1 MLLKPQTRF
10 FVLSIVGLLCLM
22 PLWYYLAPTLS
33 APVFYMAGEACSA
46 LFHWALGY
54 QRTETMGVLQT
65 SIKVFSQYQGQ
76 ARLGALAP
84 TADYRMQG
92 YGMVILWSLLLASR
106 PKAWVRKLLLGSV
119 AMLVLQAVAV
129 GLQWLNDVLYRA
141 GPEALAQT
149 GLPAWVAEVVAF
161 GFHFNLFIF
170 TALLPILL
178 WMVLSKDFVRG
189 FWAGLVGKDLS
200 RGSTKS

>member
-1 MLLKPQTRF
+1 MLLKPHTRF
-10 FVLSIVGLLCLM
+10 FLLSIVGLLCLM
-22 PLWYYLAPTLS
+22 PLWYFIAPTLS
-33 APVFYMAGEACSA
+33 APVFYVAGEAFSA
-46 LFHWALGY
+46 IFHWVIGY
-54 QRTETMGVLQT
+54 QRNEALGVLQT

-76 ARLGALAP
+76 TRLGALAP
-84 TADYRMQG
+84 VVDYRMQG

-119 AMLVLQAVAV
+119 AMLAAQAVAV

-170 TALLPILL
+170 SALLPILL
-178 WMVLSKDFVRG
+178 WGVLSKDFVHG

-200 RGSTKS
+200 RYST